1 MRVDVPVTISVTVI
15 ESLTVLVAKGLID
28 TLLDSERL
36 LEDVILWVPVDV
48 VRALPVA
55 IEQAVDEGVA
65 LVVLEEDTEE
75 VCVALWV

>member
-1 MRVDVPVTISVTVI
+1 VRVDVPVTISVTVI

>member
-1 MRVDVPVTISVTVI
+1 VDVPVTISVTVI